1 MGLSTKQM
9 IRDAQR
15 GSIRQ
20 DRHFF
25 LVADGHVYKRVDVP
39 NSKPRRWHLVEMEW
53 ESALHLMIHDCE
65 RLAALS

>member
-1 MGLSTKQM
+1 MHKGVQSGL
-9 IRDAQR
+9 
-15 GSIRQ
+15 

-53 ESALHLMIHDCE
+53 ESALNLMIHDCE
-65 RLAALS
+65 RLAALSCSDFAS